1 MPMRVSKSRVWLRR
15 SLAIVLSCGV
25 LYVPVGFIEALSH
38 GPYTRWYNRHKFE
51 LAQSAGLVGKPDSAI
66 IPVLGSPTAIW
77 RYWSLYRGDQPAP
90 GAEPLI
96 TYNYAPCFFA
106 PGGLFQ
112 VHLRNGCVS
121 GLEQLDD

>member
-15 SLAIVLSCGV
+15 TLAVAVPLLV
-25 LYVPVGFIEALSH
+25 LYVPVGFAEAVSH

-51 LAQSAGLVGKPDSAI
+51 QAQAAGLIGQPESAI
-66 IPVLGSPTAIW
+66 IPALGTPTAIW
-77 RYWSLYRGDQPAP
+77 RYWSVYRGDQPAS
-90 GAEPLI
+90 GAEPII

-106 PGGLFQ
+106 PCGLFQ
-112 VHLRNGCVS
+112 VHLRNGRVS